1 MGLKNKIRLGFLSL
15 ALLLFFSGIISYFE
29 LSRLSH
35 STHSMLGASFR
46 NMELSKTMLDAVQD
60 QNTALLQMIV
70 SGSRDS
76 DSMLIVGRQKFDSS
90 MREANVLIRDLQG
103 FDSIYAA
110 NVAYNRIVDAYLS
123 DSLHKNSVGWYVAEA
138 GRQPWIVFGLQK
150 TSDAV
155 SPNLTGADVWLTMAG
170 FTVLYLVLAIA
181 ALWIAMRFIKKTQIS
196 FEEGRDA

>member
-70 SGSRDS
+70 SGSRNS

-103 FDSIYAA
+103 STRSTPPTSPTTGSSTPTSATVCTKTA
-110 NVAYNRIVDAYLS
+110 S
-123 DSLHKNSVGWYVAEA
+123 A
-138 GRQPWIVFGLQK
+138 G
-150 TSDAV
+150 TST
-155 SPNLTGADVWLTMAG
+155 STKRRMPT
-170 FTVLYLVLAIA
+170 
-181 ALWIAMRFIKKTQIS
+181 
-196 FEEGRDA
+196 